1 MTTRRAVFL
10 DRDGTLVDDPGFLK
24 DPNDVRL
31 LPGSGEALAQLA
43 RAGFAIVVITNQS
56 GIGHGLLTH
65 DDYRRVQARV
75 QELLARDGAGVDATY
90 YCPHSP
96 ADDDP
101 CDCRKPGTR
110 LYREAESDLDL
121 DMAGSW
127 WVGDRLSDL
136 HPAEAFGGRAILVL
150 TGYGQEH
157 RAAALER
164 AIPLA
169 GDVLEAAGLIAEATA
184 LTGD

>member
-1 MTTRRAVFL
+1 MTPRPAVFL

-24 DPNDVRL
+24 NPDDVRL
-31 LPGSGEALAQLA
+31 LPGAGEALARMAQ
-43 RAGFAIVVITNQS
+43 AGFAIVIVTNQS
-56 GIGHGLLTH
+56 GIGRGLLTH
-65 DDYRRVQARV
+65 DDYRRVQERV
-75 QELLARDGAGVDATY
+75 EELLAQDGPGVDASY

-96 ADDDP
+96 TDDDP

-110 LYREAESDLDL
+110 LYRDAERDLDL

-157 RAAALER
+157 RAGAQDR
-164 AIPLA
+164 AIPEA
-169 GDVLEAAGLIAEATA
+169 RDIMEAAGQVAEATA
-184 LTGD
+184 PTGD

>member
-1 MTTRRAVFL
+1 MTPRPAVFL

-31 LPGSGEALAQLA
+31 FPRSGEALALLA
-43 RAGFAIVVITNQS
+43 RAGFAVVIVTNQS
-56 GIGHGLLTH
+56 GIGRGLLTE

-75 QELLARDGAGVDATY
+75 EELLAQDGATVDATY

-110 LYREAESDLDL
+110 LYREAERDLDL

-127 WVGDRLSDL
+127 WVGDRISDL
-136 HPAEAFGGRAILVL
+136 GPANAFGGRAILVL

-157 RAAALER
+157 LAGAQER
-164 AIPLA
+164 AIPA
-169 GDVLEAAGLIAEATA
+169 ARDIMEAAGQIAETTA
-184 LTGD
+184 ATGD

>member
-1 MTTRRAVFL
+1 MTARPAVFL

-31 LPGSGEALAQLA
+31 LPGSGEALARLA
-43 RAGFAIVVITNQS
+43 RAGFAIVIVTNQS
-56 GIGHGLLTH
+56 GIGRGLLTY
-65 DDYRRVQARV
+65 DDYQRVQGRV
-75 QELLARDGAGVDATY
+75 QELLGQDGAHVDATY

-110 LYREAESDLDL
+110 MYRDAERDLDL

-157 RAAALER
+157 RAGAQER
-164 AIPLA
+164 AIPEA
-169 GDVLEAAGLIAEATA
+169 KDIMEAAGRIAEATA
-184 LTGD
+184 PIGD

>member
-1 MTTRRAVFL
+1 MTPRPAVFL

-31 LPGSGEALAQLA
+31 LPGSGEALARLA
-43 RAGFAIVVITNQS
+43 QAGFAIVIITNQS
-56 GIGHGLLTH
+56 GIGRGLLTH

-75 QELLARDGAGVDATY
+75 EELLAQDGAAVDATY

-96 ADDDP
+96 TDDAP

-110 LYREAESDLDL
+110 LYRAAEDDLDL

-136 HPAEAFGGRAILVL
+136 QPAEAFGGRAILVQ
-150 TGYGQEH
+150 TGCGQAYRAGALESAIPVA
-157 RAAALER
+157 RDILGAADLIAAA
-164 AIPLA
+164 P
-169 GDVLEAAGLIAEATA
+169 AA
-184 LTGD
+184 TGD